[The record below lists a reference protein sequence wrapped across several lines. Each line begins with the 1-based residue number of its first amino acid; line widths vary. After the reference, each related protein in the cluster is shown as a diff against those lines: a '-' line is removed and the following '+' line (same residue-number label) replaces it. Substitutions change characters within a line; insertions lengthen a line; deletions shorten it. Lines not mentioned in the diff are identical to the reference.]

1 VEVIVIDFIKTQIEI
16 SEKLFQAM
24 SQDNKQWQG
33 QVNLWADLNKS
44 LLEKIKERDETIQHL
59 RAKLQAYEASE
70 SL

>member
-1 VEVIVIDFIKTQIEI
+1 MIDFIKTQIEI

-33 QVNLWADLNKS
+33 QVNLWADINKS
-44 LLEKIKERDETIQHL
+44 LLEKIKERDETIRQL

>member
-1 VEVIVIDFIKTQIEI
+1 VEVTVIDFIKTQIEI

-44 LLEKIKERDETIQHL
+44 LLEKIKERDETIQQL